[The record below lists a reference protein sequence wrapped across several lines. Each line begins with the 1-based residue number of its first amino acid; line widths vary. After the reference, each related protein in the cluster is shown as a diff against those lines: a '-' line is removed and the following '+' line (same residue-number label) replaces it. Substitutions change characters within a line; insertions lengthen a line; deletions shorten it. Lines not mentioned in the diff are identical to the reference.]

1 MEDGSM
7 PFAAPWI
14 SSRPATAAFLRDTAL
29 ERRMRPNPAHAPT
42 GTWTTLGRYVRP
54 NVVHVPGAARATRSR
69 CRRSRGP
76 APLAARRR
84 RPPRGALRLADPP
97 ARWLRA
103 HLARRPAP
111 EQPRSPNRRQNT

>member
-54 NVVHVPGAARATRSR
+54 NVVHVPAR
-69 CRRSRGP
+69 P
-76 APLAARRR
+76 E
-84 RPPRGALRLADPP
+84 PP
-97 ARWLRA
+97 ALVA
-103 HLARRPAP
+103 AVHAAQRR
-111 EQPRSPNRRQNT
+111 